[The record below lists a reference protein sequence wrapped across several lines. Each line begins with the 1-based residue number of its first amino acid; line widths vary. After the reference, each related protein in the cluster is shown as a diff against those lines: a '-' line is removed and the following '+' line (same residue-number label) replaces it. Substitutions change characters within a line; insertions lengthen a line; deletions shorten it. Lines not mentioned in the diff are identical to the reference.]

1 MKNKKVIYRLLVIGV
16 LSISFVVVLFL
27 LSENEVHLNNA
38 FTRRYIPRPITKLFK
53 LPLKY
58 NAYYISGWDKE
69 HFYLSSSTA
78 PLHLLKL
85 NLKTR
90 DTQHIKIKLERKDLP
105 FRSVKTKVIPPYF
118 FVTDGTVPCVFRGNI
133 KNWKASLWMKDKVF
147 FTESTP
153 IDSNTLAFK
162 TIDSKLLKT
171 ILGVIQ
177 KDTVF
182 HVKLNKTFLRK
193 QIDGVFCT
201 AGKLHFSK
209 DLNKLVYIYL
219 YRNQYIVTD
228 TKLNK
233 ATYGKTIDTIS
244 KAQLKVV
251 TNSRTNEKKLA
262 KPPVYVNQ
270 KSFVHKN
277 YLYVKSGRLGKFES
291 TTMINQAS
299 IIDVYNISKNS
310 YEFSF
315 YLQDDKGEK
324 VKDFAINGNH
334 LLSINGSTVLVYK
347 LKPSFF
353 PNVKISAKLKTKPNN
368 NILASFRK

>member
-1 MKNKKVIYRLLVIGV
+1 MKNKKIIYRLSVIGV

-27 LSENEVHLNNA
+27 LSEKEVHLNNA

-78 PLHLLKL
+78 PLHVLKL

-105 FRSVKTKVIPPYF
+105 FRSVKTKIIPPYF

-133 KNWKASLWMKDKVF
+133 KNWQASLWMKDKVF

-162 TIDSKLLKT
+162 TIDSKLLRN

-177 KDTVF
+177 KDTAF
-182 HVKLNKTFLRK
+182 HVKLNKTFLKK
-193 QIDGVFCT
+193 QIEGVFCT
-201 AGKLHFSK
+201 AGKLHYSTH
-209 DLNKLVYIYL
+209 LNKLIYVYL

-228 TKLNK
+228 TKLTK
-233 ATYGKTIDTIS
+233 ETYGKTIDTIS
-244 KAQLKVV
+244 KVQLKVV

-270 KSFVHKN
+270 KSFVYKN
-277 YLYVKSGRLGKFES
+277 YLYVKSNRLGKFKS
-291 TTMINQAS
+291 TTLINQAS

-315 YLQDDKGEK
+315 YLQDDKGKK

-334 LLSINGSTVLVYK
+334 LLSINGSTVLIYK

-353 PNVKISAKLKTKPNN
+353 PSVKISAKLKTKPNN